1 MSAPGV
7 TPPPPS
13 AADLL
18 LPVGHSLG
26 LGDQG
31 AVEVRLGASVEELP
45 LEEFSLWALAHGDP
59 DGGDEPWGTDR
70 VLAAAEQAGLA
81 DAGTHL
87 DTLEQRGLLVRA
99 TPGEASARALA
110 DRVRLLPLALGLGNT
125 RVQPQVYRLG
135 RSGEVLAVG
144 SSTTYDLVTWAHM
157 ETSLWRACVASGA
170 VAARAGAT
178 DPGLVD
184 PDELLTGLLSTL
196 HPLLTTGTV
205 CLDTWGVAA

>member
-1 MSAPGV
+1 MSVPGV
-7 TPPPPS
+7 VPPPS
-13 AADLL
+13 TADLL
-18 LPVGHSLG
+18 LPIGHSLG

-31 AVEVRLGASVEELP
+31 AVEVRLGAAVEELP
-45 LEEFSLWALAHGDP
+45 LEEFALWALAHGDP
-59 DGGDEPWGTDR
+59 SGGAEPWGAER
-70 VLAAAEQAGLA
+70 VLAAAERAGQADPA
-81 DAGTHL
+81 THL
-87 DTLEQRGLLVRA
+87 QALEGRGLLVRV

-125 RVQPQVYRLG
+125 RVQPQVYRIG
-135 RSGEVLAVG
+135 RTGEVLAVG
-144 SSTTYDLVTWAHM
+144 SSTTYDLFTWAHM